1 MSQTP
6 PTEEVVYTTYAV
18 FARRQSAPEG
28 VAAATRALID
38 ALTGSGVTTRGLYDV
53 HGMPAD
59 ADVLVWLHGSSPSD
73 LQEAER
79 RFQREALGGTAELV
93 WSGFGVHRQAEF
105 SREHAPAFLRGIAPK
120 RWLTVYPFVR
130 SYEWYV
136 LPEDERR
143 KMLADHGRMGRD
155 YPQVSSNTVAAFALG
170 DYEWLLALEADDLVD
185 LTDLMRHLRATE
197 ARRHV
202 RVEIP
207 FYTGHRIEPADL
219 PRVLR

>member
-1 MSQTP
+1 M
-6 PTEEVVYTTYAV
+6 TETNSAEEIQYTCYAV
-18 FARRQSAPEG
+18 FARRRSAPTE
-28 VAAATRALID
+28 VAQATSELITEL
-38 ALTGSGVTTRGLYDV
+38 AGTGVTTRGLYDV

-59 ADVLVWLHGSSPSD
+59 ADVLVWLHGRSASD

-79 RFQREALGGTAELV
+79 MFAREAFGDCADLV
-93 WSGFGVHRQAEF
+93 WSAFGVHRQAEF
-105 SREHAPAFLRGIAPK
+105 SRSHAPAFLQGAEPK

-130 SYEWYV
+130 SYEWYL

-143 KMLADHGRMGRD
+143 TMLAEHGRMGRD
-155 YPQVSSNTVAAFALG
+155 YPQVLSNTVASFALG
-170 DYEWLLALEADDLVD
+170 DYEWILGLEADEVVE
-185 LTDLMRHLRATE
+185 LTDLMRHLRAAE

-207 FYTGHRIEPADL
+207 FFTGHRIDPSDL

>member
-1 MSQTP
+1 MSEIP
-6 PTEEVVYTTYAV
+6 ATEEVHYTAYAV
-18 FARRQSAPEG
+18 FARREPAPDQ
-28 VAAATRALID
+28 VAQATSDLVEAL
-38 ALTGSGVTTRGLYDV
+38 AGTGITTRGLYDV

-59 ADVLVWLHGSSPSD
+59 ADVMVWLHGQSASD

-79 RFQREALGGTAELV
+79 LFEREAFGDTAELV

-105 SREHAPAFLRGIAPK
+105 SRDHSPAFLRGVAPK
-120 RWLTVYPFVR
+120 QWLTVYPFVR

-136 LPEDERR
+136 LPEQERR
-143 KMLADHGRMGRD
+143 EMLADHGLKGRD

-170 DYEWLLALEADDLVD
+170 DYEWLLALEADELVD

-207 FYTGHRIEPADL
+207 FFTGHRIEPADL